1 MKQYIKMCSQ
11 KTGCEENVANE
22 IIETFL
28 DLIVEELSH
37 GNTVDLGPE
46 FGVFSARLR
55 ESHLTENS
63 PRTPKD
69 SHYKVVFREGR
80 GMQKRLKV
88 DTQKQETSGGQ
99 RGAQDDE

>member
-1 MKQYIKMCSQ
+1 MNEYIKRCSQ
-11 KTGCEENVANE
+11 KTGCEEATAEQVVKA
-22 IIETFL
+22 FL
-28 DLIVEELSH
+28 DTIVEELSQ

-55 ESHLTENS
+55 ESHLADNS

-88 DTQKQETSGGQ
+88 GTSK
-99 RGAQDDE
+99 